1 MTLLTVYA
9 EQDNLNA
16 MTLSL
21 SLTTVLTVFLLG
33 FLLHRHASV
42 RIAAVGCFVLGVLV
56 SANPVVHSVVHT
68 LDGVF
73 SSVT

>member
-1 MTLLTVYA
+1 
-9 EQDNLNA
+9 

-21 SLTTVLTVFLLG
+21 TTILVIFLVG

-42 RIAAVGCFVLGVLV
+42 KIAAVGCFVLGALV
-56 SANPVVHSVVHT
+56 AANPVVHEVVHT

-73 SSVT
+73 SSLT